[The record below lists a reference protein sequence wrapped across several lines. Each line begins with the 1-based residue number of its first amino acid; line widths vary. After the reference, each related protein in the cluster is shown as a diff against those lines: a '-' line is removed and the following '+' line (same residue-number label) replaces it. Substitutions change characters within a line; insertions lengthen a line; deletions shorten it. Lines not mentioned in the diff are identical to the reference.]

1 MRDFQTEIERTDD
14 IHQLRAIIAE
24 LGETIQDLL
33 AMSYEGDEAEGH
45 ANSLELIRRYG
56 EQKLE
61 RLLS

>member
-33 AMSYEGDEAEGH
+33 AMSYEGDEAEDR

-61 RLLS
+61 RLLA

>member
-33 AMSYEGDEAEGH
+33 AMAYEGDEAENR

-61 RLLS
+61 RLLA

>member
-33 AMSYEGDEAEGH
+33 AMAYEGDEAEDR

-61 RLLS
+61 RLLA

>member
-1 MRDFQTEIERTDD
+1 MRDFQSEIERTDD

-24 LGETIQDLL
+24 LNEVINDLL
-33 AMSYEGDEAEGH
+33 AMSYEGDEAEER

-61 RLLS
+61 RLLA